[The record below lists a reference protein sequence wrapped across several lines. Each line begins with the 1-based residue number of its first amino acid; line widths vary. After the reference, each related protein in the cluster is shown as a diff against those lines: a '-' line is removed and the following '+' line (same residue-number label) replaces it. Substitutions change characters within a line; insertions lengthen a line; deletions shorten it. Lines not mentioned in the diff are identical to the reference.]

1 MAAASTVMDKMQRA
15 LGLEVQDIFRGEK
28 VESMEVG
35 SEVVVVFVQSTGDRA
50 EVEATLEDVV
60 GLMNIFPVGEGE
72 DLSTMEQISRMNV
85 AIIALVMAGYTSRF
99 SNEGHRA
106 RLLLTCCGKLLSLEL
121 CP

>member
-1 MAAASTVMDKMQRA
+1 MAAASTVMDKTQRA

-72 DLSTMEQISRMNV
+72 DLLTMEQISKMNV
-85 AIIALVMAGYTSRF
+85 VIIAMVMV
-99 SNEGHRA
+99 
-106 RLLLTCCGKLLSLEL
+106 L
-121 CP
+121 